1 MEVYNT
7 LGAGFLEEVY
17 QEALERELVS
27 SGIPYEREVP
37 LGVVYKGQ
45 LLKKRYFAD
54 FVCYGKIIVEL
65 KAVSALTD
73 AHCAQVVNYLRAT
86 GYQLGLLMN
95 FGNTERLQY
104 VRRVNTVGGNL
115 NTNGVEQNT
124 NERESGECT
133 RMGRGNW
140 GTPPGPRETFAG
152 IRRISGDSRSEVGGR
167 SRTRMSANLANV
179 REWGEKVCE
188 DLQDSCDSR
197 SETGGEA

>member
-27 SGIPYEREVP
+27 CGIPYEREVP

-45 LLKKRYFAD
+45 VLKKRYFAD

-104 VRRVNTVGGNL
+104 VRRINTVGRNL
-115 NTNGVEQNT
+115 NTNGVEQNA

-140 GTPPGPRETFAG
+140 GPPPGPRETFAG
-152 IRRISGDSRSEVGGR
+152 IRRISGDSRSEVEGR

-179 REWGEKVCE
+179 REWGEKVRE